1 MSGSRLNAQSKGR
14 AKLCIRWNVEFP
26 DESGQQDAASSPRA
40 MAPMGKKESTRDPAD
55 QGQGWRGR
63 LGCHRHTRDTSS
75 TTPPCP
81 PQITTLRNPRIH
93 LTRTHSDT
101 VLYTLVALSRS
112 RVPPRRASM
121 RSRSSNTLF
130 HDPIWED
137 L

>member
-1 MSGSRLNAQSKGR
+1 MSNSPTR
-14 AKLCIRWNVEFP
+14 
-26 DESGQQDAASSPRA
+26 AASKMQRA
-40 MAPMGKKESTRDPAD
+40 ARERWRRWAKKRARGIRQTRDR
-55 QGQGWRGR
+55 GGGGR